1 MFTLPPELNTYITA
15 ALFVLGAYLF
25 ALYLGLLVWTFRD
38 IRARSRDAL
47 AVILAPLL
55 VALFTLPGLL
65 IYLLL
70 RPRTTLAEEHE
81 RDLAEEAILQDL
93 EERRICPGCR
103 RRIEPDYILCPDCH
117 YQLKLRCPS
126 CDRLVHPSWDICPY
140 CGVYRDTHSHDVEQP
155 VPVAVTEGPLRP
167 VEETDE
173 AAPRLAELGAEDLP
187 EVTPDE
193 DVPSSLPE
201 NAR

>member
-126 CDRLVHPSWDICPY
+126 CDRLLHPSWDICPY

-173 AAPRLAELGAEDLP
+173 AAPRLAEHGAEDLP